1 MNLILKYLLLIRLFA
16 IGGQIVALLFMQRM
30 FDIEIPLIPVVL
42 TILGLSIFTIFSVY
56 HYRDKTSFN
65 DNVFVYQLL
74 VDVLALSIL
83 VYFTGGSLN
92 PFISLYVLP
101 ICFAAASLKPMY
113 TSLIAITAMLAYTL
127 LMFFHVPLENQHM
140 HHGNFNFHLWGMWYG
155 FLLSSSL
162 LAYFIAH
169 IAKHLRQQD
178 NALAH
183 ARENALRTDRAL
195 ALGTLAASTAHE
207 LGTPL
212 STMSILCKELKNDY
226 NDEALQK
233 DISIL
238 QEQIHRCKDALNEM
252 SSDAGQIQADSG
264 EAVSIKTFFK
274 TIIHDWQNLYEDKE
288 IQIDCLQEDEG
299 KTIVADRALK
309 NAIVNILNNAA
320 DACINLIHITADW
333 NDKKAILD
341 IKDDGEGLSSVQ
353 KNKMGKDFFS
363 TKEEQ
368 GLGIGLFLSQTTL
381 HRFGGSISFDNH
393 DAGGA
398 HVVITLPLE
407 SLEVK

>member
-1 MNLILKYLLLIRLFA
+1 MNLILKYLLLIRLIA
-16 IGGQIVALLFMQRM
+16 IGGQIVALFFMQRM
-30 FDIEIPLIPVVL
+30 FDIEVPLSPVIL
-42 TILGLSIFTIFSVY
+42 IILGLSVFTIFSAY
-56 HYRDKTSFN
+56 KFHDKSN
-65 DNVFVYQLL
+65 IQDSVFVYQLL

-92 PFISLYVLP
+92 PFISLYILP

-127 LMFFHVPLENQHM
+127 LMFFHVPLENEHM

-169 IAKHLRQQD
+169 IARHLREKD
-178 NALAH
+178 LALAQ
-183 ARENALRTDRAL
+183 ARENSLRTDRAL

-212 STMSILCKELKNDY
+212 STMSVLCNEIKHEHNNKELN
-226 NDEALQK
+226 K
-233 DISIL
+233 DMSIL
-238 QEQIHRCKDALNEM
+238 QEQIQRCKDALNEM

-264 EAVSIKTFFK
+264 EAISVKSFFK
-274 TIIHDWQNLYEDKE
+274 NTIHDWQTLYDDKK
-288 IQIDCLQEDEG
+288 IQVDCLQDNEG
-299 KTIVADRALK
+299 KIIVVDRALK

-320 DACINLIHITADW
+320 DACFNLIHITADW
-333 NDKKAILD
+333 NNEYATLD
-341 IKDDGEGLSSVQ
+341 IKDDGAGLSSVHQ
-353 KNKMGKDFFS
+353 DKMGKDFFS

-381 HRFGGSISFDNH
+381 HRFGGHISFDNH

-398 HVVITLPLE
+398 HIVITLPLE
-407 SLEVK
+407 KLEIK